1 MTKQELEQKIKE
13 LENQIAELKNAK
25 VEDKVWKPKE
35 EERYW
40 YVTSYV
46 SVDWE
51 WWHNENYDIF
61 NYEQG
66 NCFKTREEAE
76 EHLKKLTIQGK
87 FKTYVRE
94 HSDELD
100 WKNSQQEKWYLDY
113 DKKIDEIECESI
125 IYFKKQ
131 GTTYASSEQILKDAI
146 EYIGGEE
153 VAKKYLFD

>member
-1 MTKQELEQKIKE
+1 MTNKELEQKIKE

-25 VEDKVWKPKE
+25 VEDKVWKPDE
-35 EERYW
+35 EEKYW
-40 YVTSYV
+40 FVNSNGC
-46 SVDWE
+46 VDWV
-51 WWHNENYDIF
+51 WWHNEDYYIF
-61 NYEQG
+61 DYEQG
-66 NCFKTREEAE
+66 NCFKTKEEAE

-100 WKNSQQEKWYLDY
+100 WDDGSQPKFYIYYGFDCC
-113 DKKIDEIECESI
+113 KINRTYILAA
-125 IYFKKQ
+125 KRQ
-131 GTTYASSEQILKDAI
+131 GTTHASSEQILRDAI